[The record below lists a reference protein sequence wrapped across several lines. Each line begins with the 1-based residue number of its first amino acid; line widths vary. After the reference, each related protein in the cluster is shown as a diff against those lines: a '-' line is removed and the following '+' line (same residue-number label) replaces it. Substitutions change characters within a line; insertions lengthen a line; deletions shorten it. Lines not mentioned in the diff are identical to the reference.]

1 MKKRKKLLF
10 ILIIIS
16 IFSIISLYK
25 ANKIVIDKTAE
36 KTYDTIT
43 SIPKNKVG
51 LLLGTTKFLQNGRV
65 NLYYTYRINAT
76 VALYKAKKIDYI
88 LISGDNGTNTYDEP
102 TTMKNDLITK
112 GIPASRI
119 YLDYA
124 GFRTL
129 DSIIRAKEIFTLQ
142 KFTIISQKFHNERAI
157 FIAENKG
164 INAIGFNAR
173 DVNIHYGLKTQIR
186 ERFARVKMII
196 DLLIGKQPKYLGKKI
211 PIG

>member
-16 IFSIISLYK
+16 IFSVISLYK

>member
-1 MKKRKKLLF
+1 M
-10 ILIIIS
+10 S
-16 IFSIISLYK
+16 
-25 ANKIVIDKTAE
+25 
-36 KTYDTIT
+36 
-43 SIPKNKVG
+43 
-51 LLLGTTKFLQNGRV
+51 
-65 NLYYTYRINAT
+65 
-76 VALYKAKKIDYI
+76 AKKIDYI

>member
-16 IFSIISLYK
+16 IFSVISLYK

-88 LISGDNGTNTYDEP
+88 LISGDNGTNTYDAVSY
-102 TTMKNDLITK
+102 THL
-112 GIPASRI
+112 
-119 YLDYA
+119 
-124 GFRTL
+124 
-129 DSIIRAKEIFTLQ
+129 RAHET
-142 KFTIISQKFHNERAI
+142 
-157 FIAENKG
+157 
-164 INAIGFNAR
+164 
-173 DVNIHYGLKTQIR
+173 
-186 ERFARVKMII
+186 
-196 DLLIGKQPKYLGKKI
+196 
-211 PIG
+211 